1 MRRFVLEAAI
11 GCFKKVS
18 NGRFLTEAPTG
29 RFYEASSGW
38 CLMGA
43 HWTLCTASNA
53 GLDGRIRF
61 YIGCSHPIQTRAP
74 GHRVNQ
80 EPIQTWWPNARATE
94 FESVNDSLGGPAA
107 ERFEASMLCP
117 EGAFE
122 VSAGRFYQKAS
133 SGLTGFLE
141 TCPMVYWARSQRSSP
156 HIADRT
162 RPAIWRHVGSVVD
175 VTQVDG
181 DVFTFK
187 WGFEKQACEE
197 RDRIEQ
203 HLHRDHYPTYATP
216 IEGIEN
222 VSSGS
227 DRLDVAPRDHSTC
240 KKSPLTTGAAIISAL
255 IQCRPAYN
263 SPHSYTTPT
272 THHRCNH
279 HLRPHPAPSR
289 RATRQHA
296 IAGYNSQPSFERN
309 HDTENSDQH
318 QSSLQQNYQPTP
330 PVSTRIKTFS
340 TPFSQIPKWFP
351 KAINS
356 IVLPDYHPMHEGNS
370 ADFAEDYASHVG
382 GYDGPLYWVDVETI
396 FDEESNRSLAQIR
409 SLYQQLKQNHKQ
421 NNWIDLFKSLFP
433 AYTHL
438 KRITNDWTLPD
449 SLDDR
454 SHEVCNCSNPNP
466 VVRQVDLI
474 DLLGQKRVPFCFCHC
489 TPDPV
494 QLLAHGYL
502 PSTPVYPQTAFSLRL
517 LKFYHLL
524 WNLCNAAT
532 TPFAEVMRRW
542 NESLSIRLCSKS
554 KKNLNQ
560 PRRLGRNLSGS
571 IEVYRM
577 LLAKHSTTIQ
587 TFTSATQQDVLAQRS
602 CPACFGLALP
612 DPSQPPDTRDIF
624 ICLDGNFQHRHHER
638 ASKNHLPLQIP
649 DLFLDPS
656 EISAADAYILRQ
668 EQAQKKTQ
676 TQKDHCSTQ
685 HKAADDK
692 RNAST
697 WKGCDDTGLM
707 GTCCRHDSL
716 IYYCNINRAGE
727 GRGLPVAILTR
738 LYKDINPNVNLRVL
752 YDIGCSLE
760 KFISLRKMFP
770 EDIHRTKF
778 ATSIF
783 HSYVHEWECQLKY
796 NPRYNVGWGM
806 SDGEGLER
814 LWSYLSALVSPLR
827 YATRNHRLNSLHH
840 RSIFH
845 NAIVCTLRRKF
856 IHAFAHRKHNQDLL
870 DKLSAEANKH
880 IQPQS
885 NFSADFFKLQ
895 WQLQTTFESQKHTDK
910 EVQKKLAD
918 FFERGEL
925 LKDSANTFVAT
936 LACQDSDT
944 DQSHTINILQQI
956 RDLQS
961 AQDAEAAEIGGEFG
975 DLDPANKEQ
984 QRMKILLWS
993 AKSALFKAAVELQ
1006 AETQPLRASKD
1017 RGERLGTRLKE
1028 KIYAAIK
1035 RRKKGVVKAIQTFC
1049 KRRTA
1054 YLKAYA
1060 PAELELNENQDF
1072 DYNDFMKMGLEH
1084 PFWNDGYLCL
1094 SRDPWAVDPV
1104 VRTGIHAVLGLERS
1118 SEEVQQLQSE
1128 LRRALSWALIHL
1140 QNLKDC
1146 INKTVEGDK
1155 SLDEKL
1161 DSLYG
1166 DISLPGVQNR
1176 PGGRYLLLGGDLFLE
1191 QLEHEQLLCNWHHTI
1206 QGMLEKRLI
1215 CQEMLPIEWFTTI
1228 NQLMIKETAV
1238 AEGDGSIALNVALEE
1253 VALDDQDSDGG
1264 NNEGPT
1270 EDDFVTDDEGI

>member
-1 MRRFVLEAAI
+1 MF
-11 GCFKKVS
+11 
-18 NGRFLTEAPTG
+18 
-29 RFYEASSGW
+29 
-38 CLMGA
+38 
-43 HWTLCTASNA
+43 
-53 GLDGRIRF
+53 
-61 YIGCSHPIQTRAP
+61 
-74 GHRVNQ
+74 RVAQIAWMLLLVTTQLVKNLHS
-80 EPIQTWWPNARATE
+80 P
-94 FESVNDSLGGPAA
+94 PAQ
-107 ERFEASMLCP
+107 P
-117 EGAFE
+117 
-122 VSAGRFYQKAS
+122 
-133 SGLTGFLE
+133 
-141 TCPMVYWARSQRSSP
+141 SSP
-156 HIADRT
+156 
-162 RPAIWRHVGSVVD
+162 P
-175 VTQVDG
+175 
-181 DVFTFK
+181 
-187 WGFEKQACEE
+187 
-197 RDRIEQ
+197 
-203 HLHRDHYPTYATP
+203 
-216 IEGIEN
+216 
-222 VSSGS
+222 SSS
-227 DRLDVAPRDHSTC
+227 
-240 KKSPLTTGAAIISAL
+240 
-255 IQCRPAYN
+255 AYN

-382 GYDGPLYWVDVETI
+382 GYDGPSYWVDVETI

-449 SLDDR
+449 SLDNR

-524 WNLCNAAT
+524 WNLCNAAN

-602 CPACFGLALP
+602 CPACFGSALP

-814 LWSYLSALVSPLR
+814 LWSYLSAL
-827 YATRNHRLNSLHH
+827 
-840 RSIFH
+840 
-845 NAIVCTLRRKF
+845 F

-925 LKDSANTFVAT
+925 LKDSAFVTFKAHKMPKQ
-936 LACQDSDT
+936 LKLEE
-944 DQSHTINILQQI
+944 NLEILTQ
-956 RDLQS
+956 
-961 AQDAEAAEIGGEFG
+961 
-975 DLDPANKEQ
+975 PT
-984 QRMKILLWS
+984 
-993 AKSALFKAAVELQ
+993 SALFKAAVELQ

-1146 INKTVEGDK
+1146 INKTVEGN
-1155 SLDEKL
+1155 
-1161 DSLYG
+1161 DS
-1166 DISLPGVQNR
+1166 ISSFSHFLPGVQNR